1 MSTYAIQPLIV
12 HNYIFN
18 VLQITSLMH
27 CFVFQ
32 TLKIIGQIMIC
43 TGSIDSPY
51 KLLNTVDQVL
61 PKLMLKMYCTQ
72 YSHPFI

>member
-18 VLQITSLMH
+18 VLQIYSLMH

-32 TLKIIGQIMIC
+32 TLKIIDQIYDLYR
-43 TGSIDSPY
+43 IDR
-51 KLLNTVDQVL
+51 
-61 PKLMLKMYCTQ
+61 
-72 YSHPFI
+72 